1 MSSENSATTITQGF
15 FTGNKPPFQKKIS
28 NVNGKIT
35 KETLGNYG
43 NLSYVEKELGTT
55 DDINAVLKAFADI
68 ITENKY
74 VYAVC
79 VPKPEFRGIT
89 NVTTG
94 KANPPN
100 NITRSK
106 NYFELPEGAGVVCLD
121 LDGEEFGIVEKWSK
135 LLEVMP
141 EFRNI
146 AALIVPSSSA
156 RITITGSSEPLKN
169 SCHVYFVMQ
178 DRSQLLNL
186 KDIIV
191 HRCITKN
198 LSKVKV
204 DRAGNVKVQD
214 FIDTSLFTESSI
226 ISDIEPIAGEG
237 CSLFKNNH
245 ILIAGGIFDSKLPI
259 FSKTEYDRLNKAWL
273 DGKKADSLIIAEVAR
288 VKAETEK
295 NLISSGKTRKE
306 AKSIVKGYA
315 RNVLDKDL
323 MIYFKDPAL
332 GKATVSQIIEE
343 PDKYIGAEVADV
355 FKTDNGKFRSIVI
368 YADRSA
374 TDNTQVVKIFSK
386 DDGGIFY
393 ELGIQ
398 CESEDEAESFIE
410 TINSVVEEI
419 NAAGFAKVM
428 RGGKCE
434 IMEKTAEVDLITGL
448 EKEIYKFH
456 NLREFLAFKSHE
468 TILVGKVSKP
478 IFTLWK
484 DHPKCS
490 TYHSVT
496 FKPYLHKQPKTIHG
510 ELNLYRGL
518 SINPIDHGITYP
530 HLKHLIKVM
539 CEGVATHE
547 NWIYDWIAYGF
558 QYPELKAG
566 VALVVRGSE
575 GTGKSSLAGF
585 LSSIWGSYA
594 GTITQSSQ
602 VVGRFNSHL
611 EFIKFLAVGEALFAG
626 NKEQNG
632 QLKALITDYELS
644 VELKGHDVFASRN
657 YINVMMTTNEAWVV
671 PASATSRRY
680 AVFDLNKI
688 KGVDA
693 LVCKDFEIID
703 DDGDKIILGKVGDK
717 QNFDEIPDDHIINV
731 KNFYA
736 GLAHEL
742 QSNEIREQFYF
753 DMLARDLTGYQPNR
767 EIPKTKALN
776 DQKLM
781 TLKDDSVASWL
792 LELFM
797 DGEVFTVYQEIEGND
812 SKKSQEYRSDVSIP
826 FSNLYDNYLTFCN
839 RNKTNGH
846 KQVTKIALSKRLT
859 ELGARKVLMR
869 DYKNSKALCFD
880 SEFLTNLHLSLG
892 IENF

>member
-68 ITENKY
+68 ITEDKY

-89 NVTTG
+89 TVTTG

-106 NYFELPEGAGVVCLD
+106 NYFELPEGAGVICLD
-121 LDGEEFGIVEKWSK
+121 LDGEEFGIVEKWNK

-156 RITITGSSEPLKN
+156 RITITGGSEPLKN

-191 HRCITKN
+191 RRCIANN

-259 FSKTEYDRLNKAWL
+259 FNKTEYDKLNKAWL
-273 DGKKADSLIIAEVAR
+273 DVKKADSLIIAEVAR

-295 NLISSGKTRKE
+295 NLILSGKTRKE

-323 MIYFKDPAL
+323 MIYFKDPEL
-332 GKATVSQIIEE
+332 GKATVSQIIEK

-398 CESEDEAESFIE
+398 CESEDEAESFVE
-410 TINSVVEEI
+410 TINSVVDEI
-419 NAAGFAKVM
+419 NEAGFAKVM

-434 IMEKTAEVDLITGL
+434 IMEKTTEVDLITGL
-448 EKEIYKFH
+448 EKEVYKFH

-484 DHPKCS
+484 DHQKCN

-518 SINPIDHGITYP
+518 SINPKDHGITYP
-530 HLKHLIKVM
+530 HLNHLIKVM
-539 CEGVATHE
+539 CESVVAHE

-558 QYPELKAG
+558 QYPEFKAG

-602 VVGRFNSHL
+602 VVGKFNSHL

-688 KGVDA
+688 KGVNS
-693 LVCKDFEIID
+693 LVCQDFSIIN
-703 DDGDKIILGKVGDK
+703 DDGEQIILGRTGEIPR
-717 QNFDEIPDDHIINV
+717 FDEIPDSHIIQVND
-731 KNFYA
+731 FYA

-742 QSNEIREQFYF
+742 QSNEVREQFYF
-753 DMLARDLTGYQPNR
+753 DMLARDITGYQPNR

-776 DQKLM
+776 DQRLM
-781 TLKDDSVASWL
+781 TLRDDTVASWL

-797 DGEVFTVYQEIEGND
+797 DGETFTLKQIIERDGGNLIR
-812 SKKSQEYRSDVSIP
+812 EYRSDDGIP
-826 FSNLYDNYLTFCN
+826 ITNLYEDYLNFCN
-839 RNKTNGH
+839 RNKTSGF
-846 KQVTKIALSKRLT
+846 KQDSKISLSKRLL
-859 ELGARKVLMR
+859 ELGAIRGRSRCIDRIRLF
-869 DYKNSKALCFD
+869 SFD
-880 SEFLTNLHLSLG
+880 TDFLNNLFLTLG
-892 IENF
+892 IERF